1 MPGTALVTGAGR
13 GLGAEVARA
22 LAARGLRVLCHA
34 RDGPRAEA
42 IAAAVGGHPL
52 PGDLRTE
59 AGCAALA
66 RAAAERVRALDLLVH
81 NAGVMPAGSL
91 RDASWAVLEEALAV
105 NAIAPIVLTRD
116 LLPLLEAAPRPRV
129 VVVSTQMGRLAT
141 MRANHAD
148 NVERYGTLLPYR
160 VSKTAVNGFVAV
172 ADAELGDRVEFVTLH
187 PGWIRTDMGGPDADL
202 DPADAA
208 AEVVR
213 VALDREAY
221 PSGSF
226 VVDGRRSPW

>member
-1 MPGTALVTGAGR
+1 MPDVALVTGAGR
-13 GLGAEVARA
+13 GLGREVALG
-22 LAARGLRVLCHA
+22 LAARGLRVICHA
-34 RDGPRAEA
+34 RDAGRAAEVAGSIGGEA
-42 IAAAVGGHPL
+42 VTGELGS
-52 PGDLRTE
+52 E
-59 AGCAALA
+59 AGVAALA
-66 RAAAERVRALDLLVH
+66 REVQRCTDRLDLLVH
-81 NAGVMPAGSL
+81 NAGVMPSGSV
-91 RDASWAVLEEALAV
+91 RDTSWATLMDALAV
-105 NAIAPIVLTRD
+105 NAVAPILLTRL

-129 VVVSTQMGRLAT
+129 VVVSTQMGRLST

-172 ADAELGDRVEFVTLH
+172 ADAELGDRIDFVTLH

-202 DPADAA
+202 DPAEAA

-213 VALDREAY
+213 VALDREGV

-226 VVDGRRSPW
+226 VVDGRLSAW